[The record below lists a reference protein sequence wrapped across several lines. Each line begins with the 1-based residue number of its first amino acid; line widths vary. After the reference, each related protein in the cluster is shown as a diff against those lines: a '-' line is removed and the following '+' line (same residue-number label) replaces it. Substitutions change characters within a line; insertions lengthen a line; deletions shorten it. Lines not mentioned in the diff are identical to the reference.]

1 MINKY
6 KQELSELLQK
16 KQIIDKQK
24 KELWKKIANLKN
36 KIAVY
41 KIRGKLWQ
49 KN

>member
-6 KQELSELLQK
+6 KQELEELLQQ

-24 KELWKKIANLKN
+24 KELWKMIANLRN

-41 KIRGKLWQ
+41 KIRWK
-49 KN
+49 